1 MAAKTG
7 GGYIGN
13 KSIIGDTPFYTKC
26 HREAMHSICGIIPET
41 VYAWLWRSTAVGKT
55 LPIPDNKQR

>member
-13 KSIIGDTPFYTKC
+13 ISIIGDTAFYTKC
-26 HREAMHSICGIIPET
+26 HREDLQAFCAMILTTDHAS
-41 VYAWLWRSTAVGKT
+41 LWRSTAVGKK
-55 LPIPDNKQR
+55 P